1 MQGPLDPAQSFGPV
15 AEHYDVLMTHVP
27 YDTWV
32 SYYQLLLA
40 QIGVDPVTVL
50 DVCCG
55 TGNVTELLA
64 KEGYRMSGF
73 DLSAPMID
81 VARRK
86 AKERKLDIRYYV
98 ADAADFQ
105 IRETFDG
112 AVSFFDSLNYIT
124 DPDHAARA
132 IRQVAR
138 HLNREGTFV
147 FDVNTAYAFEQKM
160 FDQKESRAKAPI
172 RYDWVGDYDPS
183 TRIIVVNMKFER
195 DGRTFE
201 ERHVQ
206 RAHSL
211 DEIADWLDDAG
222 FEEIAAFDSYTLN
235 PPRKKSDRLHFTAKL
250 G

>member
-1 MQGPLDPAQSFGPV
+1 MTPATSFGPV

-27 YDTWV
+27 YDMWV
-32 SYYQLLLA
+32 AYYQLLLA
-40 QIGVDPVTVL
+40 QIGVQPETLL

-64 KEGYRMSGF
+64 KEGYKMAGF
-73 DLSAPMID
+73 DLSAPMIE
-81 VARRK
+81 VAKRK
-86 AKERKLDIRYYV
+86 AAEKKLDIRYYV
-98 ADAADFQ
+98 ADASEFKL
-105 IRETFDG
+105 RERFDG

-124 DPDHAARA
+124 DPEKAACA

-138 HLNREGTFV
+138 HLHPEGTFV

-160 FDQKESRAKAPI
+160 FDQKETRAKAPI

-183 TRIIVVNMKFER
+183 TKIIVVDMRFER
-195 DGRTFE
+195 DGLPFQE
-201 ERHVQ
+201 QHVQ

-222 FEEIAAFDSYTLN
+222 FEEIAVFDSYTLN